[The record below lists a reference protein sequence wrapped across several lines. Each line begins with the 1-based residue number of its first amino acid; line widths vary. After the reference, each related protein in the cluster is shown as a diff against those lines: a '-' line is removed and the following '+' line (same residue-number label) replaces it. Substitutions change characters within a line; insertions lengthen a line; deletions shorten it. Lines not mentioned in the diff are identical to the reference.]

1 MSDLMTPH
9 RRGLAALF
17 VLGFTASAC
26 DSSTA
31 STEPMA
37 NALHDHAAV
46 AAASPVGGAGN
57 ALLKNVHAIASRF
70 HSTRQAENAGYAED
84 PVCVE
89 VPGLG
94 GMGHH
99 WVNQS
104 LVDPV
109 FDALNPEV
117 VLFAPDKNG
126 NMKLVAVEYLVIN
139 TGQTA
144 PTFDGQAF
152 DVGGAPIPVAHW
164 TLHVWIGKP
173 NPSGTFAPFNPNVD
187 CP

>member
-1 MSDLMTPH
+1 MTELITPH
-9 RRGLAALF
+9 RRVFAAVL
-17 VLGFTASAC
+17 VLGFAASAC

-31 STEPMA
+31 STEPTA
-37 NALHDHAAV
+37 NVLHNYAAT
-46 AAASPVGGAGN
+46 AAASPVGGAGD
-57 ALLKNVHAIASRF
+57 ALLKNVHAVASRF
-70 HSTRQAENAGYAED
+70 HSTKQAENAGYVVD
-84 PVCVE
+84 PFCVE
-89 VPGLG
+89 APGLG

-109 FDALNPEV
+109 FDPLNPEV
-117 VLFAPDKNG
+117 VLYAPDKNG
-126 NMKLVAVEYLVIN
+126 NMKLVAVEYIVIN

-152 DVGGAPIPVAHW
+152 DVGGTPIPAAHW
-164 TLHVWIGKP
+164 SLHVWLGKP
-173 NPSGTFAPFNPNVD
+173 NPSGLFAPFNPDVD

>member
-1 MSDLMTPH
+1 MTELMTPH
-9 RRGLAALF
+9 RRAFTALF
-17 VLGFTASAC
+17 VLGFMASAC

-37 NALHDHAAV
+37 NALHNHSAV

-57 ALLKNVHAIASRF
+57 ALLKDVHGVASRF
-70 HSTRQAENAGYAED
+70 HSTQQAVNAGYVED
-84 PVCVE
+84 PFCVE
-89 VPGLG
+89 APGLG

-99 WVNQS
+99 WANQS

-109 FDALNPEV
+109 FDPLNPEV
-117 VLFAPDKNG
+117 VLYAPDKNG
-126 NMKLVAVEYLVIN
+126 KMKLVAVEYIVIN

-152 DVGGAPIPVAHW
+152 AVGGTPVPVAHW
-164 TLHVWIGKP
+164 SLHVWLGQP